1 MDTSATSANDGV
13 AADDTA
19 ARLGRPAG
27 GWRLRLYRI
36 IFEADTHAGRMFD
49 LVLVWLIVASV
60 AVVMLDSFETMHARW
75 GRALEALEWFFTIV
89 FTVEYV
95 ARLSCI
101 ERPVRYARSGFGI
114 IDLVAVLPT
123 WAALFLPGLH
133 ALIDVRLLRL
143 LRLFR
148 ILKLAEYI
156 EEYGALGHALMAS
169 RRKILVFLSFV
180 VIVVVVIGTLM
191 YVVEGPEHGFANVPV
206 SIYWAITTMTTVG
219 FGDLAPQTGLGRFIA
234 SVMMLIGWAP
244 SPSRP
249 GSSAPSSR
257 RCVFAAAAASARAT
271 LAARPDT
278 SPARASVA
286 TAESGCR
293 RCARRRR
300 VRRAATRADATQAAS
315 AASAAT
321 ARQRDVSASP
331 RDRSCARSISTESP
345 YSCVR

>member
-1 MDTSATSANDGV
+1 MDTSATSAADDV

-27 GWRLRLYRI
+27 GWRLRVYRV
-36 IFEADTHAGRMFD
+36 IFESDTRAGRIFD

-60 AVVMLDSFETMHARW
+60 AIVMLDSFGTLHARW
-75 GRALEALEWFFTIV
+75 GRTLAALEWFFTIV
-89 FTVEYV
+89 FTVEYA

-101 ERPVRYARSGFGI
+101 ERPLRYARSGFGI

-180 VIVVVVIGTLM
+180 LVVVVVIGTLM
-191 YVVEGPEHGFANVPV
+191 YVVEGPEHGFDNVPV
-206 SIYWAITTMTTVG
+206 SVYWAITTMTTVG

-234 SVMMLIGWAP
+234 SVMMLIGWGTLAVPTGIVSAEFTAMRLRGRGRERACDACGVTGHEPGARFCRDCGARLPAP
-244 SPSRP
+244 R
-249 GSSAPSSR
+249 AP
-257 RCVFAAAAASARAT
+257 AARA
-271 LAARPDT
+271 ARGD
-278 SPARASVA
+278 AR
-286 TAESGCR
+286 
-293 RCARRRR
+293 
-300 VRRAATRADATQAAS
+300 
-315 AASAAT
+315 
-321 ARQRDVSASP
+321 
-331 RDRSCARSISTESP
+331 
-345 YSCVR
+345 